1 LTGVFPWF
9 PLALLRR
16 RPTLNKQRVVIT
28 GIGAVTPLGLN
39 VEEFWEGLAN
49 GKLGIDYISR
59 FDAQNSVVKVDA
71 EVKGFDAAR
80 YMDIKIVDRTSRSTQ
95 LGITAAQEAIES
107 ARLDLTKENPERV
120 GVITSNIVETDYL
133 VKASEMLRKRGP
145 RHADPLF
152 ITKSSPSVIP
162 MQIGLLTGAKGPN
175 SSVNSLC
182 ASGADAIGTAFNYMR
197 LGYAD
202 VMVAGGADASL
213 EAITIAGMNILGAL
227 SRETDPAK
235 ACRPFDLNRT
245 GFVYGEGA
253 GMMILET
260 YEHARKRGAPILAEL
275 IGAGWSFD
283 AFSTTAP
290 HFETEAI
297 AISVAL
303 NDAGIKPEEVDYI
316 NAHGTGTKLNDRN
329 ETKAI
334 KAVFKD
340 SAYRVPLSSTKSMIG
355 HAITAGGAIEAIAA
369 VLTINRNMIPPTI
382 GYETPDP
389 ECDLDCVPNTA
400 RPAQVNICL
409 CNSFGLGGENCCLVL
424 KSFNGK

>member
-1 LTGVFPWF
+1 
-9 PLALLRR
+9 
-16 RPTLNKQRVVIT
+16 VIT
-28 GIGAVTPLGLN
+28 GLGAVTPLGLN
-39 VEEFWEGLAN
+39 VKEFWEGLVA
-49 GKLGIDYISR
+49 GRLGIDYISR
-59 FDAQNSVVKVDA
+59 FDAGNSVVKVDA
-71 EVKGFDAAR
+71 EVKGFDPTN

-95 LGITAAQEAIES
+95 FGITAAQEAIEL
-107 ARLDLTKENPERV
+107 ARLDLSKEKPERL

-133 VKASEMLRKRGP
+133 SKASQLLSQRGP

-152 ITKSSPSVIP
+152 ITKSSPSVIS
-162 MQIGLLTGAKGPN
+162 MQIGMLIGAKGPN

-182 ASGADAIGTAFNYMR
+182 ASGADAIGTALNYMR

-227 SRETDPAK
+227 SREADPAK
-235 ACRPFDLNRT
+235 ACRPFDLNRS

-260 YEHARKRGAPILAEL
+260 YEHARKREAPILAEL

-290 HFETEAI
+290 NFETEAI
-297 AISVAL
+297 AINVAL
-303 NDAGIKPEEVDYI
+303 QDAGIKPEEVDYI

-329 ETKAI
+329 ETRAI

-340 SAYRVPLSSTKSMIG
+340 SAYRIPLSANKSMIG
-355 HAITAGGAIEAIAA
+355 HTITAGGAIEAIAA
-369 VLTINRNMIPPTI
+369 VLTINRGMIPPTI

-389 ECDLDCVPNTA
+389 ECDLDYVPNIA

-409 CNSFGLGGENCCLVL
+409 CNSFGLGGENCCLVI
-424 KSFNGK
+424 KRFDEK

>member
-1 LTGVFPWF
+1 MITGV
-9 PLALLRR
+9 
-16 RPTLNKQRVVIT
+16 
-28 GIGAVTPLGLN
+28 GAVTPLGLN
-39 VEEFWEGLAN
+39 AEEFWEGLVN
-49 GKLGIDYISR
+49 GKLGIDYIKR
-59 FDAQNSVVKVDA
+59 FEANNSVVKVDA
-71 EVKGFDAAR
+71 EVKGFDPTM
-80 YMDIKIVDRTSRSTQ
+80 YMDVKIVDRTSRSTQ
-95 LGITAAQEAIES
+95 LGITAALEAVKS
-107 ARLDLTKENPERV
+107 SGLDLSQENPERI

-162 MQIGLLTGAKGPN
+162 MQIGMLTGAKGPN

-202 VMVAGGADASL
+202 IMVAGGADASL

-235 ACRPFDLNRT
+235 ACRPFDLNRS
-245 GFVYGEGA
+245 GFVYGEAA
-253 GMMILET
+253 GMTVLET
-260 YEHARKRGAPILAEL
+260 YDHARERGAPILAEL

-290 HFETEAI
+290 NFETEAI
-297 AISVAL
+297 AIKVAL
-303 NDAGIKPEEVDYI
+303 QDAGIKPGEVDYI

-340 SAYRVPLSSTKSMIG
+340 SAYRIPLSANKSMIG
-355 HAITAGGAIEAIAA
+355 HTITAGGAVEAVAA
-369 VLTINRNMIPPTI
+369 VLTIKRNMIPPTI

-389 ECDLDCVPNTA
+389 ECDLDCVPNQA

-424 KSFNGK
+424 KRFDGK

>member
-1 LTGVFPWF
+1 M
-9 PLALLRR
+9 
-16 RPTLNKQRVVIT
+16 IT

-39 VEEFWEGLAN
+39 AEEFWEGLVN
-49 GKLGIDYISR
+49 GKLGIDYIKR
-59 FDAQNSVVKVDA
+59 FEANNSAVKVDA
-71 EVKGFDAAR
+71 EVKGFDPTI
-80 YMDIKIVDRTSRSTQ
+80 YMDVKIVDRTSRSTQ
-95 LGITAAQEAIES
+95 LGITAAQEAVKS
-107 ARLDLTKENPERV
+107 SGLDLSRESPERI

-133 VKASEMLRKRGP
+133 VNASEMLRKRGP

-162 MQIGLLTGAKGPN
+162 MQIGMLTGAKGPN

-202 VMVAGGADASL
+202 IMVAGGADASL

-235 ACRPFDLNRT
+235 ACRPFDLNRS
-245 GFVYGEGA
+245 GFVYGEAA
-253 GMMILET
+253 GMTVLET
-260 YEHARKRGAPILAEL
+260 YDHARERGAPILAEL

-290 HFETEAI
+290 NFETEAI
-297 AISVAL
+297 AINVAL
-303 NDAGIKPEEVDYI
+303 QDAGIKPEEVDYI

-340 SAYRVPLSSTKSMIG
+340 SAYRIPLSANKSMIG
-355 HAITAGGAIEAIAA
+355 HTITAGGAVEAVAA
-369 VLTINRNMIPPTI
+369 VLTIKRNMIPPTI

-389 ECDLDCVPNTA
+389 ECDLDCVPNQA

-424 KSFNGK
+424 KRFDGK

>member
-1 LTGVFPWF
+1 
-9 PLALLRR
+9 
-16 RPTLNKQRVVIT
+16 VVIT
-28 GIGAVTPLGLN
+28 GIGTVNSVGLN
-39 VEEFWEGLAN
+39 VEEFWQGLVN

-59 FDAQNSVVKVDA
+59 FDNGSSVIKLDA
-71 EVKGFDAAR
+71 EVKGFDAAK

-95 LGITAAQEAIES
+95 LGITAAQEAIER
-107 ARLDLTKENPERV
+107 ARLDLSKESPERV

-162 MQIGLLTGAKGPN
+162 MQIGMLTGAKGPN

-182 ASGADAIGTAFNYMR
+182 ASGADAIGTAFNFMR

-202 VMVAGGADASL
+202 TMVAGGADASL

-253 GMMILET
+253 GMVILET
-260 YEHARKRGAPILAEL
+260 YEHAKKRGAPILAEL

-297 AISVAL
+297 AIKVAL
-303 NDAGIKPEEVDYI
+303 DNPGIRPEEVDYI
-316 NAHGTGTKLNDRN
+316 SAHGTGTKLNDRN
-329 ETKAI
+329 ETQAI
-334 KAVFKD
+334 KTVFNN
-340 SAYRVPLSSTKSMIG
+340 SAYRIPLSSVKSMIG
-355 HAITAGGAIEAIAA
+355 HTITAGGAIEAVAA
-369 VLTINRNMIPPTI
+369 VLTLTRNIIPPTM

-389 ECDLDCVPNTA
+389 ECDLDCVPNKA
-400 RPAQVNICL
+400 RPTQVNICL

-424 KSFNGK
+424 KRFDEN

>member
-1 LTGVFPWF
+1 M
-9 PLALLRR
+9 
-16 RPTLNKQRVVIT
+16 IT
-28 GIGAVTPLGLN
+28 GLGAVTPLGLS
-39 VEEFWEGLAN
+39 VEEFWEGLVA
-49 GKLGIDYISR
+49 GRLGIDYISR
-59 FDAQNSVVKVDA
+59 FDAGNSVVKVDA
-71 EVKGFDAAR
+71 EVRGFDPTR

-95 LGITAAQEAIES
+95 FGITATKEAIES
-107 ARLDLTKENPERV
+107 ARLDLTKEKPERL

-133 VKASEMLRKRGP
+133 VKASELLRKRGP

-152 ITKSSPSVIP
+152 ITKSSPSVIS
-162 MQIGLLTGAKGPN
+162 MQIGMLIGAKGPN

-182 ASGADAIGTAFNYMR
+182 ASGADAIGTALNYMR

-227 SRETDPAK
+227 SREADPAR
-235 ACRPFDLNRT
+235 ACRPFDLNRS

-260 YEHARKRGAPILAEL
+260 YDHARKREAPILAEL
-275 IGAGWSFD
+275 TGAGWSFD
-283 AFSTTAP
+283 AFSATAP
-290 HFETEAI
+290 NFETEAI
-297 AISVAL
+297 AINVAL
-303 NDAGIKPEEVDYI
+303 QDAGIKPEEVDYI

-329 ETKAI
+329 ETRAI

-340 SAYRVPLSSTKSMIG
+340 SAYRIPISGNKSMIG
-355 HAITAGGAIEAIAA
+355 HTITAGGAIEAIAS
-369 VLTINRNMIPPTI
+369 VLTINRGMIPPTI

-389 ECDLDCVPNTA
+389 ECDLDCVPNIA

-409 CNSFGLGGENCCLVL
+409 CNSFGLGGENCCLL
-424 KSFNGK
+424 IKRFDEK

>member
-1 LTGVFPWF
+1 MGVSPWF

-16 RPTLNKQRVVIT
+16 RLTLDKQRVVIT
-28 GIGAVTPLGLN
+28 GIGTVNSVGLN
-39 VEEFWEGLAN
+39 VEEFWNGLVN

-59 FDAQNSVVKVDA
+59 FDNGSSVIKLDA
-71 EVKGFDAAR
+71 EVKGFDATK

-95 LGITAAQEAIES
+95 LGITAAQEAIER
-107 ARLDLTKENPERV
+107 ARLDLSKESPERV

-162 MQIGLLTGAKGPN
+162 MQIGMITGAKGPN

-182 ASGADAIGTAFNYMR
+182 ASGADAIGAAFNFMR

-202 VMVAGGADASL
+202 AMVAGGADASL

-235 ACRPFDLNRT
+235 ACRPFDLNRS

-253 GMMILET
+253 GMVILET

-297 AISVAL
+297 AIKVAL
-303 NDAGIKPEEVDYI
+303 DNAGIKPEEVDYI
-316 NAHGTGTKLNDRN
+316 SAHGTGTKLNDRN
-329 ETKAI
+329 ETQAI
-334 KAVFKD
+334 KTVFN
-340 SAYRVPLSSTKSMIG
+340 SNAYRIPLSSVKSMVG
-355 HAITAGGAIEAIAA
+355 HTITAGGAIEAVAA
-369 VLTINRNMIPPTI
+369 VLTITRNTIPPTM

-389 ECDLDCVPNTA
+389 ECDLDCVPNKA
-400 RPAQVNICL
+400 RKAQVNICL

-424 KSFNGK
+424 KRFDGE

>member
-1 LTGVFPWF
+1 MLD
-9 PLALLRR
+9 
-16 RPTLNKQRVVIT
+16 KQRVVIT

-39 VEEFWEGLAN
+39 VEEFWKGLVA

-59 FDAQNSVVKVDA
+59 FDAGNSVVKLDA
-71 EVKGFDAAR
+71 EVKGFDPTR

-95 LGITAAQEAIES
+95 FGITAAQEAIQS
-107 ARLDLTKENPERV
+107 ARLDLTKEKPERV

-133 VKASEMLRKRGP
+133 VKASELLRKRGP

-152 ITKSSPSVIP
+152 ITKSSPSVIA
-162 MQIGLLTGAKGPN
+162 MQIGMLLGAKGPN

-182 ASGADAIGTAFNYMR
+182 ASGADAIGTAFNHMR

-202 VMVAGGADASL
+202 VMVTGGADASL

-227 SRETDPAK
+227 SRETDPTK
-235 ACRPFDLNRT
+235 ACRPFDLNRS

-253 GMMILET
+253 GMVILET

-297 AISVAL
+297 AINIAL
-303 NDAGIKPEEVDYI
+303 RDAGVKPEEVDYI
-316 NAHGTGTKLNDRN
+316 SAHGTGTKLNDRN

-334 KAVFKD
+334 KLVFKD
-340 SAYRVPLSSTKSMIG
+340 RAYRIPISATKSMIG
-355 HAITAGGAIEAIAA
+355 HTITAAAAIEAVAT
-369 VLTINRNMIPPTI
+369 VLAISRGVIPPTM

-389 ECDLDCVPNTA
+389 ECDLDYVPNIA

-409 CNSFGLGGENCCLVL
+409 CNSFGLGGENCCLVI
-424 KSFNGK
+424 KRFDEK

>member
-1 LTGVFPWF
+1 LTGVSPWF

-16 RPTLNKQRVVIT
+16 RPTLNNQRVVIT
-28 GIGAVTPLGLN
+28 GIGTVNSVGLN
-39 VEEFWEGLAN
+39 VEEFWQGLVN

-59 FDAQNSVVKVDA
+59 FDNGSSVIKLDA
-71 EVKGFDAAR
+71 EVKGFDPSR
-80 YMDIKIVDRTSRSTQ
+80 HMDIKIVDRTSRSTQ
-95 LGITAAQEAIES
+95 LGITAALEAIER
-107 ARLDLTKENPERV
+107 AGLDLSKESPERV

-152 ITKSSPSVIP
+152 ITKSSPSIIA
-162 MQIGLLTGAKGPN
+162 MQIGMLTGAKGPN

-202 VMVAGGADASL
+202 AMVAGGADASL

-253 GMMILET
+253 GMVILET
-260 YEHARKRGAPILAEL
+260 YEHAREREAPILAEL

-303 NDAGIKPEEVDYI
+303 KDAGIGPEEVDYI
-316 NAHGTGTKLNDRN
+316 SAHGTGTKLNDRN
-329 ETKAI
+329 ETQAI
-334 KAVFKD
+334 KTVFNNN
-340 SAYRVPLSSTKSMIG
+340 AYRIPLSSVKSMIG
-355 HAITAGGAIEAIAA
+355 HTITAGGAIEAVAA
-369 VLTINRNMIPPTI
+369 VLTITRNMIPPTM

-389 ECDLDCVPNTA
+389 ECDLDCVPNKA
-400 RPAQVNICL
+400 RKAQVNICL

-424 KSFNGK
+424 KRFDEK

>member
-1 LTGVFPWF
+1 M
-9 PLALLRR
+9 
-16 RPTLNKQRVVIT
+16 VIT
-28 GIGAVTPLGLN
+28 GVGAVTSLGLN
-39 VEEFWEGLAN
+39 VEEFWEGLVN

-59 FDAQNSVVKVDA
+59 FDAGNSAVKVDA
-71 EVKGFDAAR
+71 EVKGFEPTR

-95 LGITAAQEAIES
+95 FGITAAQEAIET
-107 ARLDLTKENPERV
+107 ARLDLTKENPERI

-162 MQIGLLTGAKGPN
+162 MQIGMLTGAKGPN

-227 SRETDPAK
+227 SRETDPAR
-235 ACRPFDLNRT
+235 ACRPFDLNRS
-245 GFVYGEGA
+245 GFVYGEAA

-260 YEHARKRGAPILAEL
+260 YDHARKRGAPILAEL
-275 IGAGWSFD
+275 LGAGWSFD

-290 HFETEAI
+290 NFETEAI
-297 AISVAL
+297 AINVAL
-303 NDAGIKPEEVDYI
+303 QDAG
-316 NAHGTGTKLNDRN
+316 
-329 ETKAI
+329 
-334 KAVFKD
+334 
-340 SAYRVPLSSTKSMIG
+340 
-355 HAITAGGAIEAIAA
+355 
-369 VLTINRNMIPPTI
+369 
-382 GYETPDP
+382 
-389 ECDLDCVPNTA
+389 
-400 RPAQVNICL
+400 
-409 CNSFGLGGENCCLVL
+409 
-424 KSFNGK
+424 

>member
-1 LTGVFPWF
+1 M
-9 PLALLRR
+9 
-16 RPTLNKQRVVIT
+16 VIT
-28 GIGAVTPLGLN
+28 GVGAITSLGLN
-39 VEEFWEGLAN
+39 VEEFWEGLVA

-59 FDAQNSVVKVDA
+59 FDAGNSAVKVDA
-71 EVKGFDAAR
+71 EVKGFEPTR

-95 LGITAAQEAIES
+95 FGITAAQEAIES
-107 ARLDLTKENPERV
+107 ARLDLTKENPERI

-162 MQIGLLTGAKGPN
+162 MQIGMLIGAKGPN

-182 ASGADAIGTAFNYMR
+182 ASGADAIGTALNHMR

-235 ACRPFDLNRT
+235 ACRPFDLNRS
-245 GFVYGEGA
+245 GFVYGEAA

-260 YEHARKRGAPILAEL
+260 YEHARERGAPILAEL
-275 IGAGWSFD
+275 LGAGWSFD

-290 HFETEAI
+290 NFETEAI
-297 AISVAL
+297 AINVAL
-303 NDAGIKPEEVDYI
+303 QDAGIKPEEVDYI

-329 ETKAI
+329 ETRAI

-340 SAYRVPLSSTKSMIG
+340 SAYRIPLSANKSMIG
-355 HAITAGGAIEAIAA
+355 HTITAGGAIETIAA
-369 VLTINRNMIPPTI
+369 VLTINRNMIPPTM

-409 CNSFGLGGENCCLVL
+409 CNSFGLGGENCCLVI
-424 KSFNGK
+424 KRFDEK

>member
-1 LTGVFPWF
+1 MITGV
-9 PLALLRR
+9 
-16 RPTLNKQRVVIT
+16 
-28 GIGAVTPLGLN
+28 GAVTPLGLS
-39 VEEFWEGLAN
+39 VEEHWKGLVA

-59 FDAQNSVVKVDA
+59 FDAGGSVVKVDA
-71 EVKGFDAAR
+71 EVKGFEPTR
-80 YMDIKIVDRTSRSTQ
+80 YMDIKIVDRTSRSVQ
-95 LGITAAQEAIES
+95 FGITATKEAMES
-107 ARLDLTKENPERV
+107 ARLDLTKEKLERM

-133 VKASEMLRKRGP
+133 VKASEMLRKRGS

-152 ITKSSPSVIP
+152 ITKSSPSVIS
-162 MQIGLLTGAKGPN
+162 MQIGMLTGAKGPN

-227 SRETDPAK
+227 SRETDPAR
-235 ACRPFDLNRT
+235 ACRPFDLNRS

-253 GMMILET
+253 GIMILET
-260 YEHARKRGAPILAEL
+260 YEHARKRGAPIKAEL
-275 IGAGWSFD
+275 LGAGWSFD

-290 HFETEAI
+290 NFETEAI
-297 AISVAL
+297 AINVAL
-303 NDAGIKPEEVDYI
+303 QDAGVKPEEVDFI
-316 NAHGTGTKLNDRN
+316 SAHGTGTKLNDRS

-334 KAVFKD
+334 KLVFKD
-340 SAYRVPLSSTKSMIG
+340 GAYRIPISANKSMIG
-355 HAITAGGAIEAIAA
+355 HTITAAAAIEAVTS
-369 VLTINRNMIPPTI
+369 VLTINRGMIPPTI

-409 CNSFGLGGENCCLVL
+409 CNSFGLGGENCCLVI
-424 KSFNGK
+424 KRFDEK

>member
-1 LTGVFPWF
+1 
-9 PLALLRR
+9 
-16 RPTLNKQRVVIT
+16 VIT

-39 VEEFWEGLAN
+39 VEEFWKGLVA

-59 FDAQNSVVKVDA
+59 FDAGNSVVKLDA
-71 EVKGFDAAR
+71 EVKGFDAAK

-95 LGITAAQEAIES
+95 FGITAAQEAIES
-107 ARLDLTKENPERV
+107 ARLDLTKEKPERV

-133 VKASEMLRKRGP
+133 VKASQLLRERGP

-152 ITKSSPSVIP
+152 ITKSSPSVIS
-162 MQIGLLTGAKGPN
+162 MQIGMLTGAKGPN

-182 ASGADAIGTAFNYMR
+182 ASGADAIGTAMNYMR

-235 ACRPFDLNRT
+235 ACRPFDLNRS

-253 GMMILET
+253 GMVILET

-297 AISVAL
+297 AINVAL
-303 NDAGIKPEEVDYI
+303 QDAGVKPEEVDYI
-316 NAHGTGTKLNDRN
+316 SAHGTGTKLNDRE

-334 KAVFKD
+334 KLVFRD
-340 SAYRVPLSSTKSMIG
+340 RAYRIPISAAKSMIG
-355 HAITAGGAIEAIAA
+355 HTITAAAAIEAVAS
-369 VLTINRNMIPPTI
+369 VLAISRGVIPPTM

-389 ECDLDCVPNTA
+389 ECDLDYVPNIA
-400 RPAQVNICL
+400 RTVQVSICL
-409 CNSFGLGGENCCLVL
+409 CNSFGLGGENCCLVI
-424 KSFNGK
+424 KRFDEK

>member
-1 LTGVFPWF
+1 MGVFPWLH
-9 PLALLRR
+9 LAFLVRR
-16 RPTLNKQRVVIT
+16 ITLNKQRVVIT
-28 GIGAVTPLGLN
+28 GVGAVTPLGLN
-39 VEEFWEGLAN
+39 VEEFWEGLVA

-59 FDAQNSVVKVDA
+59 FDASNSAVKVDA
-71 EVKGFDAAR
+71 EVKGFEPTR

-95 LGITAAQEAIES
+95 FGITAAQEAVKL
-107 ARLDLTKENPERV
+107 ARLDLTKENPERI

-162 MQIGLLTGAKGPN
+162 MQIGMLIGAKGPN

-235 ACRPFDLNRT
+235 ACRPFDLNRS
-245 GFVYGEGA
+245 GFVYGEAA

-275 IGAGWSFD
+275 LGAGWSFD

-290 HFETEAI
+290 NFETEAI
-297 AISVAL
+297 AINVAL
-303 NDAGIKPEEVDYI
+303 QDAGIKPEEVDYI

-340 SAYRVPLSSTKSMIG
+340 SAYRIPLSANKSMIG
-355 HAITAGGAIEAIAA
+355 HTITAGGAIEAIAA
-369 VLTINRNMIPPTI
+369 VLTINRNMIPPTM

-400 RPAQVNICL
+400 RPAQINICL
-409 CNSFGLGGENCCLVL
+409 CNSFGLGGENCCLVI
-424 KSFNGK
+424 KRFDGK

>member
-1 LTGVFPWF
+1 MGALPWL
-9 PLALLRR
+9 PLALLTRR
-16 RPTLNKQRVVIT
+16 LTLDKQRVVIT

-39 VEEFWEGLAN
+39 AEDFWEGLVN
-49 GKLGIDYISR
+49 GKLGIDYIKR
-59 FDAQNSVVKVDA
+59 FEANNSAVKVDA
-71 EVKGFDAAR
+71 EVKGFDPTI
-80 YMDIKIVDRTSRSTQ
+80 YMDVKVVDRTSRSTQ
-95 LGITAAQEAIES
+95 LGITAALEAVKS
-107 ARLDLTKENPERV
+107 SGLDLSRESPERV

-133 VKASEMLRKRGP
+133 VNASEMLRKRGP

-152 ITKSSPSVIP
+152 ITKSSPSVIA
-162 MQIGLLTGAKGPN
+162 MQIGMLTGAKGPN

-235 ACRPFDLNRT
+235 ACRPFDLNRS
-245 GFVYGEGA
+245 GFVYGEAA
-253 GMMILET
+253 GMTILET
-260 YEHARKRGAPILAEL
+260 YDHARERGAPILAEL

-297 AISVAL
+297 AINVAL
-303 NDAGIKPEEVDYI
+303 QDAGIKPEEVDYI

-340 SAYRVPLSSTKSMIG
+340 SAYRIPLSANKSMIG
-355 HAITAGGAIEAIAA
+355 HTITAGGAVEAVAA
-369 VLTINRNMIPPTI
+369 VLTIKRNMIPPTI

-389 ECDLDCVPNTA
+389 ECDLDCVPNQA

-424 KSFNGK
+424 KRFDGK

>member
-1 LTGVFPWF
+1 
-9 PLALLRR
+9 
-16 RPTLNKQRVVIT
+16 VVIT

-39 VEEFWEGLAN
+39 VEEFWEGLAY

-59 FDAQNSVVKVDA
+59 FDGGNSVIKVDA
-71 EVKGFDAAR
+71 EVKGFDAKKF
-80 YMDIKIVDRTSRSTQ
+80 MDIKIVDRTSRSTQ
-95 LGITAAQEAIES
+95 LGITAALEAVKL
-107 ARLDLTKENPERV
+107 AKLDLTKENPERV

-162 MQIGLLTGAKGPN
+162 MQIGMITGAKGPN

-182 ASGADAIGTAFNYMR
+182 ASGADAIGTAFNHMR

-235 ACRPFDLNRT
+235 ACRPFDLNRS

-260 YEHARKRGAPILAEL
+260 YEHAINRGAPILAEL
-275 IGAGWSFD
+275 LGAGWSFD

-297 AISVAL
+297 AINVAL
-303 NDAGIKPEEVDYI
+303 QDAGIKPEEVDYI

-340 SAYRVPLSSTKSMIG
+340 DAYRIPLSSNKSMIG
-355 HAITAGGAIEAIAA
+355 HTITAGGAIEAVAA
-369 VLTINRNMIPPTI
+369 VLTITRNMIPPTI

-389 ECDLDCVPNTA
+389 ECDLDCVPNKA

-424 KSFNGK
+424 KRFDEK

>member
-1 LTGVFPWF
+1 M
-9 PLALLRR
+9 
-16 RPTLNKQRVVIT
+16 IT
-28 GIGAVTPLGLN
+28 GLGAVTPLGLN
-39 VEEFWEGLAN
+39 VKEFWDGLVA
-49 GKLGIDYISR
+49 GRLGIDYISR
-59 FDAQNSVVKVDA
+59 FDAGNSVVKVDA
-71 EVKGFDAAR
+71 EVKGFDPTN

-95 LGITAAQEAIES
+95 FGITAAQEAIEL
-107 ARLDLTKENPERV
+107 ARLDLSKEKPERL

-133 VKASEMLRKRGP
+133 SKASQLLSQRGP

-152 ITKSSPSVIP
+152 ITKSSPSVIS
-162 MQIGLLTGAKGPN
+162 MQIGMLIGAKGPN

-182 ASGADAIGTAFNYMR
+182 ASGADAIGTALNYMR

-227 SRETDPAK
+227 SREADPAK
-235 ACRPFDLNRT
+235 ACRPFDLNRS

-260 YEHARKRGAPILAEL
+260 YDHARKREAPILAEL
-275 IGAGWSFD
+275 TGAGWSFD

-290 HFETEAI
+290 NFETEAI
-297 AISVAL
+297 AINVAL
-303 NDAGIKPEEVDYI
+303 QDAGIKPEEVDYI

-329 ETKAI
+329 ETRAI

-340 SAYRVPLSSTKSMIG
+340 SAYRIPISGNKSMIG
-355 HAITAGGAIEAIAA
+355 HTITAGGAIEAIAS
-369 VLTINRNMIPPTI
+369 VLTINRGMIPPTR

-389 ECDLDCVPNTA
+389 ECDLDYVPNIA

-409 CNSFGLGGENCCLVL
+409 CNSFGLGGENCCLVI
-424 KSFNGK
+424 KRFDEK

>member
-1 LTGVFPWF
+1 
-9 PLALLRR
+9 
-16 RPTLNKQRVVIT
+16 
-28 GIGAVTPLGLN
+28 
-39 VEEFWEGLAN
+39 
-49 GKLGIDYISR
+49 
-59 FDAQNSVVKVDA
+59 
-71 EVKGFDAAR
+71 
-80 YMDIKIVDRTSRSTQ
+80 MDIKIVDRTSRSTQ
-95 LGITAAQEAIES
+95 LGITAAQEAIEL
-107 ARLDLTKENPERV
+107 ARLDLAKENLGRV

-162 MQIGLLTGAKGPN
+162 MQIGMLTGAKGPN

-182 ASGADAIGTAFNYMR
+182 ASGADAIGAAFNFMR

-245 GFVYGEGA
+245 GFVYAEGA

-260 YEHARKRGAPILAEL
+260 YEHAKKRGAPILAEL

-303 NDAGIKPEEVDYI
+303 KDAGIKPEEVDYI

-329 ETKAI
+329 EIKAI
-334 KAVFKD
+334 KTVFNN
-340 SAYRVPLSSTKSMIG
+340 SAYRIPLSSTKSMIG
-355 HAITAGGAIEAIAA
+355 HAITAGGAIETIAA
-369 VLTINRNMIPPTI
+369 VLTITRNMIPPTI

-389 ECDLDCVPNTA
+389 ECDLDCVPNKA

-424 KSFNGK
+424 KRFDEK